1 MKISYL
7 PIIVVAG
14 ALSLASANAMPD
26 LGRETGK
33 FIRKD
38 QTVPK
43 DVKTFEPARANTSK
57 PENASKDDLA
67 ILVPF
72 RPSASRTDL
81 AILVPLRPSASK
93 DDLAILVPF
102 RPSASRTDLAILVP
116 LRPSAS
122 KTDLAV
128 LVPFRPPG
136 VVA

>member
-38 QTVPK
+38 ESVPK
-43 DVKTFEPARANTSK
+43 DVKTFEPARAN
-57 PENASKDDLA
+57 ASRADFDFA
-67 ILVPF
+67 VLVPF
-72 RPSASRTDL
+72 RPGASKTDL
-81 AILVPLRPSASK
+81 AVLVPLRPGASK
-93 DDLAILVPF
+93 
-102 RPSASRTDLAILVP
+102 TDLTVLVP
-116 LRPSAS
+116 LHPSAS

-128 LVPFRPPG
+128 LGSLQPG
-136 VVA
+136 HRAS